1 MPQVLHTPPLAAL
14 IVSVLLTGPSGSAI
28 GAEHGGEIA
37 GWNQDQKF
45 AYTLGWEMGQKLKR
59 QGLALDSDLFAKAI
73 GDALSERQP
82 RLNAEQRQATMDR
95 QQAIE
100 LRLLNDKA
108 KKNQT
113 IGADYLARN
122 AQNPDV
128 KALASGVQY
137 EILKAG
143 DGRQPTAKD
152 KVSVHYHGTKING
165 TVFDSS
171 VQRGQPAR
179 FKVSE
184 VVPGF
189 SQALQNM
196 RAGGKWR
203 VTIPAALAYGA
214 RGAGKSIGPNETL
227 IFEIELLAI
236 Q

>member
-1 MPQVLHTPPLAAL
+1 MPKLPHTPPLNAL
-14 IVSVLLTGPSGSAI
+14 IVSVLLTGSSGSAI
-28 GAEHGGEIA
+28 GAELGSDIA

-59 QGLALDSDLFAKAI
+59 QGLELDGDLFSKAI
-73 GDALSERQP
+73 GDSLSDRQSL
-82 RLNAEQRQATMDR
+82 LNSEQMQATMDR

-108 KKNQT
+108 KKNQA

-122 AQNPDV
+122 AQNSAV

-152 KVSVHYHGTKING
+152 TVLVHYHGTKING

-171 VQRGQPAR
+171 VQRGQPAS
-179 FKVSE
+179 FKVSK

-227 IFEIELLAI
+227 IFEIELLEL